1 MAVKRRSSNL
11 ELKESQEKTMVEN
24 KRQSAQT
31 QSWIYGSATAEQNM
45 DDKQEDDKDTKGI
58 KDEKDNT
65 QSNEAGS
72 RGIWSWLTYSAEPSN
87 QTKQTKGKSEEQRT
101 VNDADK
107 EPQGTSG
114 KRPFYWKTFFTTS
127 TTESENGKDTV
138 IVTDDSDD
146 DNSVIDVAKKQ
157 EPTPSLCKNA
167 ILPTFQS
174 QFEVSNDDS
183 FLTWAINAIKSSIFT
198 RVPSIIES
206 MKQMPDDIGG
216 KKIVI
221 IGVHGWFPM
230 KLVRSMIGEPTGT
243 SQKFCEQMTLAVKK
257 YFLDN
262 HDLTIPDKSI
272 TSIPLLWEG
281 KVQERVDKFYDL
293 IQTQWIESIKEA
305 DIILWATHSQGTPVS
320 IILLQKLIESSII
333 RPRQQPMC
341 LLAMAGISHGPFPTL
356 KGNLLVKYFE
366 ADPARELFEF
376 MNSNSEVSIIYREAM
391 AYVLEHDI
399 KVVLVGSMQ
408 DQVVPLYS
416 AIMSGLSHPNLLRA
430 IYIDGHIYSEDDFLI
445 RLIEFAISLLNM
457 GLSDHGF
464 LIYISEALAGNL
476 YSLEGGHSTIYEE
489 LDVFILPLQYLFE
502 THPIGHKQKKIRIEQ
517 KVERAMNEVKARLDP
532 FQARLKLN
540 PFHLPWA
547 MRGIW
552 DDSRILSNDALRKE
566 LEQLQA
572 LFNKWNPTSARLKEI
587 KFRLEP
593 LKARL

>member
-1 MAVKRRSSNL
+1 MAVKRRSSDL

-24 KRQSAQT
+24 KRRSAQT

-230 KLVRSMIGEPTGT
+230 K
-243 SQKFCEQMTLAVKK
+243 
-257 YFLDN
+257 
-262 HDLTIPDKSI
+262 
-272 TSIPLLWEG
+272 
-281 KVQERVDKFYDL
+281 
-293 IQTQWIESIKEA
+293 
-305 DIILWATHSQGTPVS
+305 
-320 IILLQKLIESSII
+320 
-333 RPRQQPMC
+333 
-341 LLAMAGISHGPFPTL
+341 
-356 KGNLLVKYFE
+356 
-366 ADPARELFEF
+366 
-376 MNSNSEVSIIYREAM
+376 
-391 AYVLEHDI
+391 
-399 KVVLVGSMQ
+399 VG
-408 DQVVPLYS
+408 
-416 AIMSGLSHPNLLRA
+416 
-430 IYIDGHIYSEDDFLI
+430 
-445 RLIEFAISLLNM
+445 
-457 GLSDHGF
+457 
-464 LIYISEALAGNL
+464 
-476 YSLEGGHSTIYEE
+476 
-489 LDVFILPLQYLFE
+489 
-502 THPIGHKQKKIRIEQ
+502 IGH
-517 KVERAMNEVKARLDP
+517 
-532 FQARLKLN
+532 
-540 PFHLPWA
+540 
-547 MRGIW
+547 
-552 DDSRILSNDALRKE
+552 
-566 LEQLQA
+566 
-572 LFNKWNPTSARLKEI
+572 
-587 KFRLEP
+587 
-593 LKARL
+593 